1 VLSLIYITERS
12 FLYFSATVKTVLTF
26 AAISVAALLQACS
39 ESPQPIT
46 AENIK
51 TVSVREID
59 NVDYFEA
66 IQLPGITDT
75 KSQSQLSFGV
85 DGTVSSVRVDIGT
98 QVHAGDMMASLDQ
111 EPYRLALENARS
123 ESERARVT
131 FEEAKKNYERLV
143 SLRARNLASE
153 QNLDASKSNYENARA
168 MLRETQS
175 QVRLAERDL
184 SRTEIHAPYDGM
196 VSGRRIEPFEEVT
209 AHHVAFTFDGTGARI
224 VESSVPE
231 ILATRLQ
238 NGDEPEIIVHH
249 RGRSFRA
256 SVAHLSRR
264 ANEGLDFPV
273 KLRIDATGEAPPS
286 PGLVVSVTYRIPE
299 EGNIA
304 LVPHGAVVV
313 EPVDGTPFIYRY
325 DQETGTV
332 SRTPVTI
339 VNSETQGYWVR
350 NDLGNGD
357 LYVAAGAA
365 FISDGQRVWP
375 TGADQ

>member
-1 VLSLIYITERS
+1 MLLYNYITDHSHLYVSIAVKVVLS
-12 FLYFSATVKTVLTF
+12 F
-26 AAISVAALLQACS
+26 AAISAAFLVQGCS
-39 ESPQPIT
+39 ETSPP
-46 AENIK
+46 AEPEKVK
-51 TVSVREID
+51 TVSVNKLD
-59 NVDYFEA
+59 NVDYYGS
-66 IQLPGITDT
+66 IQMPGITET
-75 KSQSQLSFGV
+75 GNRSQLSFGV
-85 DGTVSSVRVDIGT
+85 DGTVSSVQVDIGT
-98 QVHAGDMMASLDQ
+98 QVHAGDMLASLDQ

-123 ESERARVT
+123 ESEKARVT
-131 FEEAKKNYERLV
+131 FEEAQKNYERLT
-143 SLRARNLASE
+143 SLHARSLASE

-175 QVRLAERDL
+175 RVRLAERDL
-184 SRTEIHAPYDGM
+184 SKTEINAPYDGM

-209 AHHVAFTFDGTGARI
+209 ANQVAFTFDGTGTGI

-231 ILATRLQ
+231 TLATRLQ
-238 NGDEPEIIVHH
+238 NGDDPEIIVHH

-273 KLRIDATGEAPPS
+273 KLQIDSTEEVPPS

-299 EGNIA
+299 EGKIA
-304 LVPHGAVVV
+304 PVPHGAVVV

-339 VNSETQGYWVR
+339 VNSGTHGYWVR
-350 NDLGNGD
+350 NDLSNGD

-365 FISDGQRVWP
+365 FISEGQRVRP
-375 TGADQ
+375 AGADQ

>member
-1 VLSLIYITERS
+1 MYT
-12 FLYFSATVKTVLTF
+12 KTIAKVMLTF
-26 AAISVAALLQACS
+26 AAISVITLLQACG
-39 ESPQPIT
+39 ESSPPT
-46 AENIK
+46 ATK
-51 TVSVREID
+51 KVDSVVINEIN
-59 NVDYFEA
+59 NVDYYEI

-85 DGTVSSVRVDIGT
+85 DGTVSSIRVDIGT
-98 QVHAGDMMASLDQ
+98 RVHTGDIMASLDQ
-111 EPYRLALENARS
+111 EPYRLALESARS
-123 ESERARVT
+123 ESEKARAT

-143 SLRARNLASE
+143 SLRARSLTSE
-153 QNLDASKSNYENARA
+153 QNLDASKSTYENARA
-168 MLRETQS
+168 MLRDTQS
-175 QVRLAERDL
+175 RVRLAERDL
-184 SRTEIHAPYDGM
+184 SKTQIVAPYDGM
-196 VSGRRIEPFEEVT
+196 VSGRRIEPFEDVT
-209 AHHVAFTFDGTGARI
+209 ANQVAFTFDGTGTDI

-231 ILATRLQ
+231 SLATRLQ
-238 NGDEPEIIVHH
+238 HGDTPEIIVHH
-249 RGRSFRA
+249 RGRSFGA

-264 ANEGLDFPV
+264 ANQGLNFPV
-273 KLRIDATGEAPPS
+273 KIQIDATEEELPS
-286 PGLVVSVTYRIPE
+286 PGLVVSVTYRISE

-350 NDLGNGD
+350 NDLGNGN

-365 FISDGQRVWP
+365 FISDGQRVRP

>member
-1 VLSLIYITERS
+1 MPLPIYITNRS
-12 FLYFSATVKTVLTF
+12 HIFISATVKAVLTF
-26 AAISVAALLQACS
+26 TAISVAALLQACS

-131 FEEAKKNYERLV
+131 FEEAKKNYERLT
-143 SLRARNLASE
+143 SLRARNLASA
-153 QNLDASKSNYENARA
+153 QDLDASKSTYENARA
-168 MLRETQS
+168 SLRDTQS
-175 QVRLAERDL
+175 RVRLAERDL
-184 SRTEIHAPYDGM
+184 SKTVINAPYDGM

-209 AHHVAFTFDGTGARI
+209 ANQVAFTFDGAGAGI

-231 ILATRLQ
+231 TLAMRLQ
-238 NGDEPEIIVHH
+238 NRNDPEISVNH

-273 KLRIDATGEAPPS
+273 KLQIDATDEELPS

-313 EPVDGTPFIYRY
+313 APVDGAPFIYRY

-332 SRTPVTI
+332 SRTRVTI
-339 VNSETQGYWVR
+339 INSGTQGYWVK
-350 NDLGNGD
+350 NDLTNGD

-365 FISDGQRVWP
+365 FISDGQRVRP